1 MNIRKLSGKLD
12 ANTKLGIA
20 AVLKD
25 CVDGGASVSFMH
37 PFPVDESLAFW
48 DSIEAESMAGDA
60 ILFVAEDDQGAVG
73 TVLLHLVRKPNQ
85 PHRAEIA
92 KMLVHRR
99 ARRQGVAA
107 ALLAAAEAEAA
118 SLGRW
123 LLVLDTVR
131 DSDAYRLYSKLGW
144 QKSGVIPDY
153 ALMPDGALCD
163 TVVFW
168 KRLRPSNV

>member
-20 AVLKD
+20 AILKD

-48 DSIEAESMAGDA
+48 NSIEAESMAGDA
-60 ILFVAEDDQGAVG
+60 FLFVAEDDQGALG

-144 QKSGVIPDY
+144 QESGIIPDY
-153 ALMPDGALCD
+153 ALMPDGSLCD

-168 KRLRPSNV
+168 KRLRPSEA